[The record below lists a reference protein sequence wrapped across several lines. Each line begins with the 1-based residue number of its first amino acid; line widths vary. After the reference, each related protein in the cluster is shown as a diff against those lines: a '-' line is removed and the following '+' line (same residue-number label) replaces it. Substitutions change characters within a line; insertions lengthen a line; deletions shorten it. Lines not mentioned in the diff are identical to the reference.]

1 LKNKRYT
8 IFFLIFW
15 CVQVFVSG
23 EIWANGKPI
32 EEGARFP
39 NAVFEDSMPNPA
51 RSYLGLSAKTK
62 TKFYIRD
69 FSGTVFLVEV
79 FSTYCTSCPRN
90 IPVLNS
96 IYSAIEKDPKLKGH
110 AKVLAIAVGNNRI
123 EVEYFTKEYKVL
135 YPVIT
140 DLDFAAHDAL
150 GNPRVPFTILLRRS
164 PKGDIVVKTHQGVLE
179 SVDDFLKSIVRVL
192 YP

>member
-32 EEGARFP
+32 EEGARLP
-39 NAVFEDSMPNPA
+39 SAVFEDSMPNPA

-62 TKFYIRD
+62 TKFSIRD

-79 FSTYCTSCPRN
+79 FNTYCTSCPRN

-96 IYSAIEKDPKLKGH
+96 IYSAIEKDPKLKGQ

-123 EVEYFTKEYKVL
+123 EVENFTKEYKVL

-140 DLDFAAHDAL
+140 DFDFAAHDAL